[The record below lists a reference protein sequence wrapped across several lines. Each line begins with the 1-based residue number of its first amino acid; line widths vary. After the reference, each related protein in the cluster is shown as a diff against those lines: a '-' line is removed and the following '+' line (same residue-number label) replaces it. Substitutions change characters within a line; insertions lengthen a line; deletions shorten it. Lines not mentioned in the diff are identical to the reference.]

1 MCQETMYVS
10 WACCLLEM
18 FCRTE
23 RSRGRNSAQ
32 IHDKLSCFLPA
43 AMQTVSR
50 LVWQPCQLCKCRVML
65 VVRDVFTALVF
76 LEAMEATQCEQH
88 QICPFCTL
96 ISNHVSRSISC
107 FVSEIRTYTSHR
119 NTCMVRGLWRFQLPA

>member
-65 VVRDVFTALVF
+65 PSEMFSRLKFHGLF
-76 LEAMEATQCEQH
+76 GG
-88 QICPFCTL
+88 
-96 ISNHVSRSISC
+96 NGRYHVNRSISC
-107 FVSEIRTYTSHR
+107 FGSEIRTYMSHR
-119 NTCMVRGLWRFQLPA
+119 NTCMFVGYGDFSCLLIEFARTARFT